1 MTKPLNPQS
10 LRTRRLIRDARAAGL
25 EVVQVWEE
33 IDGTVKLVT
42 RVPGLE
48 ELVEEEGEGDTWA
61 DVA

>member
-42 RVPGLE
+42 RVAGLE
-48 ELVEEEGEGDTWA
+48 ESVEEEGEGDTWA

>member
-10 LRTRRLIRDARAAGL
+10 LRTRRLIRDAHAAGL

-48 ELVEEEGEGDTWA
+48 ESVEEEGEGDTWA